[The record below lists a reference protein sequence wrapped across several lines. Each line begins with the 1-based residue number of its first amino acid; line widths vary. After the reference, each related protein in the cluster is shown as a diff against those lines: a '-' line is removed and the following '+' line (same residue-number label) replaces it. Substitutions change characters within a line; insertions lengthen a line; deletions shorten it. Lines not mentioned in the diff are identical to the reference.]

1 MKSSKDPIILKQIK
15 SIFKLISVFS
25 PKLSFSDRFNVL
37 KALLTNQVSGASPL
51 IKKFEEELADR
62 FDRKYAVV
70 LSNGSAA
77 LDVSLQSLNL
87 KKDDEVIVPSFAII
101 SCLSAIIRT
110 GATPIFCDVDI
121 ETWNMSLEHVKDK
134 VSPKT
139 KAVLMVH
146 LYGLTADAKKIEDYC
161 NEKNLIL
168 IEDAAEAHG
177 QSTDNKKCGSFGRL
191 STFSFYAN
199 KHITT
204 GEGGAV
210 LTDNKED
217 YEKIKKMINLDFDN
231 SRRFQHENLYWN
243 YRLSGIQAALGLSQ
257 IKSLEKTIQKKR
269 KQGQIYNS
277 LFKKN
282 EDFNIPVDDFN
293 GVKNHYWVYGI
304 LLKSE
309 NIRDKVTNELLE
321 KGIQT
326 RPFFWPLHLQ
336 NALDLK
342 FKNNNELKNSEFLGR
357 NGFYIPL
364 GEHLNINKQ
373 KFIAKNLI
381 EIVEQYNN

>member
-1 MKSSKDPIILKQIK
+1 M
-15 SIFKLISVFS
+15 ISVFS
-25 PKLSFSDRFNVL
+25 PKLSLSDKFYVL
-37 KALLTNQVSGASPL
+37 KALLSNQISGTSP
-51 IKKFEEELADR
+51 IIRQFEEDLEKM

-70 LSNGSAA
+70 LSNGSNA
-77 LDVSLQSLNL
+77 LDIALQTLDL

-110 GATPIFCDVDI
+110 GATPVFCDVDI
-121 ETWNMSLEHVKDK
+121 ETWNMSLDHVKDK
-134 VSPKT
+134 VSSKT
-139 KAVLMVH
+139 KAILMVH
-146 LYGLTADAKKIEDYC
+146 LYGLTADAEKIENYC

-177 QSTDNKKCGSFGRL
+177 QSIENKKCGSFGNI

-210 LTDNKED
+210 LTDNQED
-217 YEKIKKMINLDFDN
+217 YEKMKKMINLDFDN
-231 SRRFQHENLYWN
+231 SKRFQHENFYWN
-243 YRLSGIQAALGLSQ
+243 YRLSGLQAALGVSQ
-257 IKSLEKTIQKKR
+257 IKTVKKTIQKKR
-269 KQGQIYNS
+269 KQGKIYNS
-277 LFKKN
+277 LFKAN
-282 EDFNIPVDDFN
+282 ENFNIPIDDIN

-309 NIRDKVTNELLE
+309 NIREKVTNELLE

-336 NALDLK
+336 NALDSK
-342 FKNNNELKNSEFLGR
+342 FKSNDELKNSEYLGR

-364 GEHLNINKQ
+364 GEHLSINKQ

-381 EIVEQYNN
+381 EIVEKYSN